1 MVEWAAQL
9 IVMNMMQSVFFD
21 NAAWSIGESLIEDVR
36 LKGKTTPRNL
46 WRTMLAILW
55 SHQNEAD

>member
-1 MVEWAAQL
+1 
-9 IVMNMMQSVFFD
+9 MMQSVFFD